1 MEGVLGDALRVGDAA
16 LEVAGARQPVEG
28 LELDEQVEQPGGR
41 RTRPGGARIRGGAA
55 AQSQEEPAPIQP
67 RVK

>member
-1 MEGVLGDALRVGDAA
+1 VEGVLGDALRVGDAA
-16 LEVAGARQPVEG
+16 LEVAGARQPVER

-41 RTRPGGARIRGGAA
+41 GTWPGAARFRGAAA

>member
-1 MEGVLGDALRVGDAA
+1 MEGVLGDALRVGNAA
-16 LEVAGARQPVEG
+16 LEIAGARQPVER
-28 LELDEQVEQPGGR
+28 LELDEQVEDCG
-41 RTRPGGARIRGGAA
+41 A